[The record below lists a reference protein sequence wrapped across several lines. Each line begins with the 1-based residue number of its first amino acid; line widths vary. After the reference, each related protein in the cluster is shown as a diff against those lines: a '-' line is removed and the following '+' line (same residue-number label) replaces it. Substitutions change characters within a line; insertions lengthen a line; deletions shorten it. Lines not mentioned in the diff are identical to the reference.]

1 MKNAIFLS
9 LQFLKSR
16 LVLSFLCTLSVAC
29 AVALIIFL
37 TLLSNGVNNG
47 LQNGAKNID
56 LVAGANGSPLQL
68 VLSTLYHMDIPSGNI
83 PLSDARTLM
92 NHPQVKKAVPLALGD
107 SHKGFRVVGTNQDY
121 FTLFNLSLQS
131 GNLFEKGHDVVAGAA
146 TGLKAGDTFHAT
158 HGFSA
163 EENGMEHEDTYVVVG
178 VLKPSGSPSDR
189 LLLTRYEAVMQDH
202 HHGAGSDEHNEHNE
216 HDEHDE
222 HEGEITA
229 LLLQTK
235 SPMAAMSIPRS
246 LSKEGHM
253 IAASPSY
260 EIARLFQNLGLGRAL
275 VQALSL
281 GFVGL
286 SILMLFSNLATG
298 LSMRQYDLA
307 VLRALG
313 ASPAI
318 VFSTVLCDGIILALL
333 GAIAGLAAGH
343 GLAFAALQTI
353 PSLQTLVMPAD
364 TLTPSMADV
373 WMVLMSA
380 TCGALA
386 ALVPA
391 LRAAKSNV
399 AQLLSR
405 GVS

>member
-1 MKNAIFLS
+1 
-9 LQFLKSR
+9 
-16 LVLSFLCTLSVAC
+16 
-29 AVALIIFL
+29 VALIIFL

-83 PLSDARTLM
+83 TLSHARTLM

-131 GNLFEKGHDVVAGAA
+131 GSLFEKEHDVVAGAA

-189 LLLTRYEAVMQDH
+189 LLLTRYEAVMHDH
-202 HHGAGSDEHNEHNE
+202 HHGAESEA

-222 HEGEITA
+222 HDGEITA

-333 GAIAGLAAGH
+333 GALAGLAAGH

-353 PSLQTLVMPAD
+353 PSLQTLMMPAD
-364 TLTPSMADV
+364 TLAPSMADI